1 MSMSKTWPPPQ
12 IPPIPLEVKQAASEA
27 NLVIF
32 VGAGVS
38 KLMGCPSWD
47 QFADAALRQ
56 LVAQDLI
63 TFGDVQQL
71 SHLPA
76 KQRLSISLQVSMSNS
91 ESRPLDYA
99 ALIQPKRPSDSRVY
113 EYLNGI
119 GCAYVTTNYD
129 RFLDSMPRR
138 TTAGAP
144 DAEGEAVG
152 KDAPELICWPRQ
164 LKGLRLREPGTVI
177 HLHGSIDEPE
187 SMVMTTPQYLI
198 HYDDKRVQD
207 FLDELF
213 DRHTVLFLGYGLE
226 EWEVLEHILRKGR
239 RHAGKQRKRFM
250 LTGFYSHQEKTFSH
264 LYDYYEESFGV
275 RLIHFSL
282 DHMEYAQLEK
292 IMEDWAGNLEVGDPL
307 LADDLEYVLEVADE

>member
-1 MSMSKTWPPPQ
+1 MSKTWPPPQ
-12 IPPIPLEVKQAASEA
+12 IPPIPLEVKQAANEA

-32 VGAGVS
+32 IGAGVS
-38 KLMGCPSWD
+38 RLMGCPSWD

-56 LVAQDLI
+56 LAAQDLI
-63 TFGDVQQL
+63 TFGDIQQL

-76 KQRLSISLQVSMSNS
+76 KQRLSIALQVSNS
-91 ESRPLDYA
+91 ESRSFDYA
-99 ALIQPKRPSDSRVY
+99 ALIQPKRLSNSRVY
-113 EYLNGI
+113 EYLKGI

-129 RFLDSMPRR
+129 RFLDSMPGK
-138 TTAGAP
+138 TTAGGP
-144 DAEGEAVG
+144 NAEGEASG
-152 KDAPELICWPRQ
+152 KEEPDLICWPHQ

-187 SMVMTTPQYLI
+187 SMIMTTPQYLI
-198 HYDDKRVQD
+198 HYDDKGVQE

-213 DRHTVLFLGYGLE
+213 NRYTVLFLGYGLE

-239 RHAGKQRKRFM
+239 RYAGKQRKRFM
-250 LTGFYSHQEKTFSH
+250 LTGFYSHQGKTFSH

-282 DHMEYAQLEK
+282 DYMEYDQLEK
-292 IMEDWAGNLEVGDPL
+292 IMEDWVGNLEVGDPL

>member
-1 MSMSKTWPPPQ
+1 MSKTWPPPQ
-12 IPPIPLEVKQAASEA
+12 IPQIPLEVKQAASEA

-38 KLMGCPSWD
+38 RLMGCPSWD
-47 QFADAALRQ
+47 QFADDALRQ
-56 LVAQDLI
+56 LAAQDLI

-76 KQRLSISLQVSMSNS
+76 KQRLSISLQVSKS
-91 ESRPLDYA
+91 EYKPLDFVK
-99 ALIQPKRPSDSRVY
+99 LIQPKRFNDSRVY

-119 GCAYVTTNYD
+119 GCACVTTNYD
-129 RFLDSMPRR
+129 RFLDAMP
-138 TTAGAP
+138 GKSKLGEP
-144 DAEGEAVG
+144 GAEGEAAG
-152 KDAPELICWPRQ
+152 KDEPELICWPHQ
-164 LKGLRLREPGTVI
+164 FKGLRLREPGRVI

-187 SMVMTTPQYLI
+187 SMIMTTPQYLI
-198 HYDDKRVQD
+198 HYDDKQVQE

-239 RHAGKQRKRFM
+239 RHANQQRKRFM

-275 RLIHFSL
+275 RLVHFSL
-282 DHMEYAQLEK
+282 DYMEHDQLEN
-292 IMEDWAGNLEVGDPL
+292 ILADWAGNLVVGDPL
-307 LADDLEYVLEVADE
+307 LADDLEYVLEVAGE

>member
-1 MSMSKTWPPPQ
+1 MSKTWTPPQ
-12 IPPIPLEVKQAASEA
+12 IPPIPIEVKQAASEA

-38 KLMGCPSWD
+38 RLMGCPSWD

-56 LVAQDLI
+56 LAAQDLI

-76 KQRLSISLQVSMSNS
+76 KQRLSISLQVSNS

-99 ALIQPKRPSDSRVY
+99 TLIQPKRPSDSRVY

-129 RFLDSMPRR
+129 RFLDSMPGK
-138 TTAGAP
+138 TTVGEP
-144 DAEGEAVG
+144 GAEGEAVG
-152 KDAPELICWPRQ
+152 KDEPELICWPHQ

-187 SMVMTTPQYLI
+187 SVIMTTPQYLI

-226 EWEVLEHILRKGR
+226 EWEVLEHVLRKGR
-239 RHAGKQRKRFM
+239 RHPSKQRKRFM
-250 LTGFYSHQEKTFSH
+250 LSGFYSHQEKTFSH
-264 LYDYYEESFGV
+264 LYDYYEKSFGV
-275 RLIHFSL
+275 SLIHFSL
-282 DHMEYAQLEK
+282 DYMEYAQLEM